1 VRVDGSLHGELDG
14 ELELSGSAS
23 KEWTNDQIQQ
33 TCERHQHGME
43 TPIDTN
49 FSSTYSK
56 ETTDEHGV
64 KKGVSSTTETV
75 QVNYIVSD

>member
-14 ELELSGSAS
+14 ELKLSGSAR

-33 TCERHQHGME
+33 TFERHNDME

-49 FSSTYSK
+49 FSRTCSK

-64 KKGVSSTTETV
+64 KK
-75 QVNYIVSD
+75 